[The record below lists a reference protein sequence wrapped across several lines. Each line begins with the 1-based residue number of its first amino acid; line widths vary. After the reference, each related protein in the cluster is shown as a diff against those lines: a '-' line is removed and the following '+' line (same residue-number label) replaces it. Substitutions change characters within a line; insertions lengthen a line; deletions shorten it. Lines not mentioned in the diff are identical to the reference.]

1 MKTRKMLPK
10 DLNSIEINANI
21 LARILESE
29 LSQTDWWIDMAQSLP
44 RISERNYELLEQQY
58 VAVIQKMY
66 PGWIVTIKE
75 CRRTEIDIELT
86 PPPTEYIQIAVDI
99 EK

>member
-29 LSQTDWWIDMAQSLP
+29 LSQTDWWIDLAQSLP
-44 RISERNYELLEQQY
+44 RISDRNYELLEQQY

-66 PGWIVTIKE
+66 PGWTVTVKE
-75 CRRTEIDIELT
+75 RRGSEIDIELT
-86 PPPTEYIQIAVDI
+86 PPPTEYIQIDVDI
-99 EK
+99 QK